1 MKKFFYGKKVH
12 FPISDFSPF
21 ALFHSFTFMAEH
33 ILAHK
38 LTLSLPIEKVFD
50 FFADAG
56 NLERITPPELNFH
69 IITPQPINLRKGT
82 LIDYQ
87 LKVRGFPVKWRTEI
101 SEWNPPFLFT
111 DKALKSPYKQW
122 IHRHTFTEIEKDKTL
137 IEDRVKYRLPFEPF
151 GDLAH
156 WFVRRELDYI
166 FDFRQKKVLDL
177 LQPQNK

>member
-1 MKKFFYGKKVH
+1 
-12 FPISDFSPF
+12 
-21 ALFHSFTFMAEH
+21 MAEH
-33 ILAHK
+33 ILTRK
-38 LTLSLPIEKVFD
+38 LTIDLPIEKVFG

-69 IITPQPINLRKGT
+69 ITTPQPLNIQKGT

-87 LKVRGFPVKWRTEI
+87 LRVRGFPIKWRTEI
-101 SEWNPPFLFT
+101 SEWNPPVLFV
-111 DKALKSPYKQW
+111 DQALKSPYTQW

-137 IEDRVKYRLPFEPF
+137 IEDEVKYRLPLEPF

-166 FDFRQKKVLDL
+166 FDFRQKIVLEI
-177 LQPQNK
+177 LQSIN